1 MNGESELLL
10 NLTFLPTRKRTV
22 AIGLDQGPLKVNL
35 SCMMRT
41 TIERR
46 RRNSSSKGLGNDAMS

>member
-22 AIGLDQGPLKVNL
+22 AIGVDQGPLLVNL
-35 SCMMRT
+35 SRMMRT
-41 TIERR
+41 IIMNTEKEIHLQEAWEMM
-46 RRNSSSKGLGNDAMS
+46 L

>member
-10 NLTFLPTRKRTV
+10 NLTFLLTRKRTV
-22 AIGLDQGPLKVNL
+22 AIGVDQGPLQVNL
-35 SCMMRT
+35 SCIMRT

-46 RRNSSSKGLGNDAMS
+46 RRNSSSRGLGNDAMS